1 MISTIV
7 EFIFGAALFINALL
21 FIPQSIRILK
31 EKSAA
36 SVSLTTFVGF
46 LLIQFAIVL
55 HGIIVHDL
63 ILIWGYIISM
73 LSTGL
78 VVVLTL
84 KYRNKQVESNN
95 SDLNFQE
102 ILMQLPGHIYWKDK
116 NSILLGCNVN
126 NFQDFGLKSLADFV
140 GKTDYDLFRKEEAD
154 RLRLTDE
161 EVMRTGQMKIVEEE
175 VTLANGEKVV
185 YLSYKQPLKNRKNE
199 IVGTIGTTLD
209 ITVSKK

>member
-1 MISTIV
+1 MIRAIV

-21 FIPQSIRILK
+21 FIPQSIRILR
-31 EKSAA
+31 EKNAE
-36 SVSLTTFVGF
+36 SVSLTTFLGF

-84 KYRNKQVESNN
+84 KYRNKQVEPNN
-95 SDLNFQE
+95 SDLNFEE

-116 NSILLGCNVN
+116 NSILLP
-126 NFQDFGLKSLADFV
+126 FFHTTQKS
-140 GKTDYDLFRKEEAD
+140 
-154 RLRLTDE
+154 
-161 EVMRTGQMKIVEEE
+161 MK
-175 VTLANGEKVV
+175 L
-185 YLSYKQPLKNRKNE
+185 
-199 IVGTIGTTLD
+199 
-209 ITVSKK
+209 